1 MPSAVQKRPCANG
14 RSPEM
19 TSTWVLFRAAAASLN
34 LRVEVAQVG
43 VSRLGT
49 MFRTLRLPSKAARF
63 LSLRLPATRLKSG
76 AVSPTLGRLPA
87 TLMALPPRVTEAMC
101 ILLGKWLWIEKIKAV
116 RSEERR
122 VGKGGRGG
130 G

>member
-1 MPSAVQKRPCANG
+1 MPSVVQKRPWANG
-14 RSPEM
+14 RSPEI

-49 MFRTLRLPSKAARF
+49 MFRTLRLPSKAARV

-76 AVSPTLGRLPA
+76 AVAPTLGRSPA
-87 TLMALPPRVTEAMC
+87 TVTALPPRVTVD
-101 ILLGKWLWIEKIKAV
+101 ISVSLLGWDDCY
-116 RSEERR
+116 
-122 VGKGGRGG
+122 G
-130 G
+130 